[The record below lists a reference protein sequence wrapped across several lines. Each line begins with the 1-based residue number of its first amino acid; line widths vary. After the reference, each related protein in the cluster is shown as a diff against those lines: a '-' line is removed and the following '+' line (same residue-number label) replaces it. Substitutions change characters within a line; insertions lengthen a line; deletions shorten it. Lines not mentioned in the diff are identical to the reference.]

1 MFDRIRQSKF
11 FPLFILFLVLGIIM
25 SVLIY
30 LNSAKDAADQKAFAD
45 QQAQILA
52 SQSVVPTKKKLSF
65 GVTDGVEQ
73 IGKTPGISP
82 YIEFGDSEI
91 IFLNNKYNYVT
102 NKGLIQGS
110 DSFLPDS
117 TYILPEN
124 KVLVNQPYRS
134 YIYDSRTGLSETLP
148 ETIFSVVPE
157 YDQDNQ
163 IIQYYFLQNKNDKI
177 YVKKAANL
185 NFSGVEIVTSVDK
198 DKLATMDQ
206 VELRVMG
213 SKAYLFEY
221 KLFRRQKYEDS
232 LVNPVAQKNL
242 SIYSTDAEPELKF
255 YLPDLQS
262 IQFSKNNLLYTTIL
276 SNPNNFTNLEQNLI
290 DFRQPK
296 PTVNSLDF
304 TDALIAKNASG
315 QILASRC
322 NFRQDEKKI
331 ICLLKEQKIGA
342 FDPDAKDLFMEYDLE
357 SISVDFLF
365 QSLNIAGESIHYS
378 PTNEIYIFGQGNN
391 NLYKIIGQ

>member
-11 FPLFILFLVLGIIM
+11 FPLLILVLALGIIM

-30 LNSAKDAADQKAFAD
+30 LNSAKDAADQKAFED

-65 GVTDGVEQ
+65 GATDGVEQ

-91 IFLNNKYNYVT
+91 IFLNKKYNYVT

-110 DSFLPDS
+110 EAFLPDS
-117 TYILPEN
+117 TYILPDN
-124 KVLVNQPYRS
+124 KVLINQPYRS

-157 YDQDNQ
+157 YNQ
-163 IIQYYFLQNKNDKI
+163 ESQITKYYFLQNKNDKI
-177 YVKKAANL
+177 FVKTTNDL
-185 NFSGVEIVTSVDK
+185 NFSGVETVTSVDK

-221 KLFRRQKYEDS
+221 KLFRRQKYEES

-242 SIYSTDAEPELKF
+242 SIYSTDPNPELKF

-262 IQFSKNNLLYTTIL
+262 IQFSRNNLLYTTIL
-276 SNPNNFTNLEQNLI
+276 SKPNDFTNLEQNLI
-290 DFRQPK
+290 DFSQPK

-304 TDALIAKNASG
+304 TDALIAKNANG
-315 QILASRC
+315 QILANRC

-331 ICLLKEQKIGA
+331 LCLLKEQKTGA
-342 FDPDAKDLFMEYDLE
+342 FDPDARDLFMEYDLE
-357 SISVDFLF
+357 SISVNFLY
-365 QSLNIAGESIHYS
+365 QNLNIAGESVHYS
-378 PTNEIYIFGQGNN
+378 PTNEVYIFGQGNS
-391 NLYKIIGQ
+391 NLYKIIG

>member
-11 FPLFILFLVLGIIM
+11 FPLFILVLVLGIIM

-30 LNSAKDAADQKAFAD
+30 LNSAKDAADQKTFD
-45 QQAQILA
+45 EQQAQILA
-52 SQSVVPTKKKLSF
+52 SQSVTPTKKKLSF

-91 IFLNNKYNYVT
+91 IFLNKKYNYVT

-110 DSFLPDS
+110 DAFLPDS

-124 KVLVNQPYRS
+124 KVLINQPYRS

-157 YDQDNQ
+157 YNKDNQ
-163 IIQYYFLQNKNDKI
+163 ITKYYFLQNKNDKI
-177 YVKKAANL
+177 FVKTTNDL
-185 NFSGVEIVTSVDK
+185 NFSGVETVTSVDK

-242 SIYSTDAEPELKF
+242 SIYSTDVSPELKF

-262 IQFSKNNLLYTTIL
+262 IQFSRNNLLYTTIL
-276 SNPNNFTNLEQNLI
+276 SKPNDFTNLEQNLI
-290 DFRQPK
+290 DFGQPK

-304 TDALIAKNASG
+304 TDALIAKNANG
-315 QILASRC
+315 QILANRC

-331 ICLLKEQKIGA
+331 LCLLKEQKTGA

-357 SISVDFLF
+357 SISVNFLY
-365 QSLNIAGESIHYS
+365 QNLNIAGESVHYS
-378 PTNEIYIFGQGNN
+378 PTNEVYIFGQGNS
-391 NLYKIIGQ
+391 NLYKIIG